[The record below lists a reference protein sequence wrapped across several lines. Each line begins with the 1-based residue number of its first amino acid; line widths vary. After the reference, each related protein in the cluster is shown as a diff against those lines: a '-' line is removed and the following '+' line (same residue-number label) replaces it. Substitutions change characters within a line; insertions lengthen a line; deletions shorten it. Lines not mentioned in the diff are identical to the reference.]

1 MDEINYLSGEFAED
15 FLRGQADQADAV
27 KSLKEQYAGRLKL
40 RAHDLISEAH
50 GLLQRVDAG
59 PGNYFDTI
67 AQRQLMKSIA
77 LRVND
82 AAMLAL
88 IEAWLEIAIEASDGN
103 GKKPRSSNHC

>member
-1 MDEINYLSGEFAED
+1 MLSLLFGMIAARPGIIFCIAHI
-15 FLRGQADQADAV
+15 
-27 KSLKEQYAGRLKL
+27 KSSHCPAS
-40 RAHDLISEAH
+40 AA
-50 GLLQRVDAG
+50 
-59 PGNYFDTI
+59 GNYFDTI

>member
-1 MDEINYLSGEFAED
+1 ML
-15 FLRGQADQADAV
+15 GQRVKFRDAN
-27 KSLKEQYAGRLKL
+27 LWGA
-40 RAHDLISEAH
+40 AH